1 MQSLR
6 IATGMGGL
14 LVVTSILLIAQL
26 LSGPVPTLS

>member
-14 LVVTSILLIAQL
+14 AVVTSILLIAQL
-26 LSGPVPTLS
+26 LSGPVSSLT